1 MTTALPLKE
10 DLSADLTREGGV
22 DDIEKRDVQAAYDG
36 SNVLFRLLRLTTWGP
51 ALMNLG
57 YFRFRGPFALLNL
70 FEDLESTQRRLV
82 LKTLSLLKIAPG
94 QQVLDVACGRGMSSF
109 MMHCTEPQASI
120 TGMDLLPQ
128 NVEVARV
135 LFGQSPGLSYGVGN
149 AMELPFPDG
158 SFDRVQCL
166 EAAFH
171 FPSRARFL
179 QEAFRVL
186 RPGGRLVVV
195 DFVWNNEEE
204 RRRRDHPLTR
214 MIRDIWQWDD
224 FFTSADYQQSAV
236 AAGFSNAE
244 TLDWSR
250 RVTGPFQATFH
261 WVLALGRRAWG
272 RKLLLRANPMFRH
285 LSPGDWEDLTE
296 IAKAHDHVRDRSKY
310 MAYAY
315 VKA

>member
-1 MTTALPLKE
+1 MTTALPLTD
-10 DLSADLTREGGV
+10 DLFADLTCESVV

-57 YFRFRGPFALLNL
+57 YFRFRGPFTFLNL

-94 QQVLDVACGRGMSSF
+94 QHVLDVACGRGMSSF
-109 MMHCTEPQASI
+109 MMHSTEPRASI

-135 LFGQSPGLSYGVGN
+135 LFGHSLGLPYRVGN

-186 RPGGRLVVV
+186 RPGGRLVIV
-195 DFVWNNEEE
+195 DFVWNNDEE
-204 RRRRDHPLTR
+204 RACRDHPQTR

-224 FFTSADYQQSAV
+224 FFTSADYQQSAE

-244 TLDWSR
+244 ALDWSR
-250 RVTGPFQATFH
+250 YVTAPFQATFH

-272 RKLLLRANPMFRH
+272 QKLLSRCNPMFRC
-285 LSPGDWEDLTE
+285 LSASDWDELIE
-296 IAKAHDHVRDRSKY
+296 IAKAHDDVRGRSKY